1 MNEFNRSEI
10 TMNVVVMNFTDHLD
24 ELHDPRELKL
34 CRKKSVDTLQGKAG
48 NQEFRWCL
56 HSTTETEL
64 RNQTVYN

>member
-1 MNEFNRSEI
+1 
-10 TMNVVVMNFTDHLD
+10 MNFTDHLD

-56 HSTTETEL
+56 HSTTETKL